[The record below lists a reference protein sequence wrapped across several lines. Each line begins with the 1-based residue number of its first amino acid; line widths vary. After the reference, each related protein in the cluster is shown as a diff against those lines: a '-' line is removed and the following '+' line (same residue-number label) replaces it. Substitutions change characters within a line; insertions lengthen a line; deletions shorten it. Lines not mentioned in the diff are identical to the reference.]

1 MLKINSLIITKKN
14 YKEKIST
21 FECGFDPKRE
31 ARLPFSIHFFL
42 IAVIFLIFD
51 VEITIILPIPLIL
64 TLINKNL
71 WIIINTFF
79 LVVLTA
85 GTIHEWKEG
94 ALQWAKLKE
103 SFNAFSFDL
112 KDWGVPLLLGNNLNK
127 ILDLLLRITNSL
139 PLEKTNYLVSYC

>member
-1 MLKINSLIITKKN
+1 MLLKINSLIITKKN
-14 YKEKIST
+14 YKEKVST

-51 VEITIILPIPLIL
+51 VEITIILPMPLIM
-64 TLINKNL
+64 TIINKNI

-79 LVVLTA
+79 LIILTA

-112 KDWGVPLLLGNNLNK
+112 KDWGFPLLWV
-127 ILDLLLRITNSL
+127 I
-139 PLEKTNYLVSYC
+139 V